1 MPDNTKSTNGA
12 KNTITP
18 RRRKN
23 GRPILE
29 EERLL
34 RYPYE
39 SIGDEMDTLRIS
51 IAEYVPPFAGVD
63 DFFSQQVDGKDNP
76 NRLVSP
82 LKDGKG
88 NLTGGIEVE
97 KGAVKKLSDLANR
110 TGTRSNREGLK
121 NPLHT
126 LYLPIPQQLSDIAAV
141 DWTDGGMNPIEA
153 FGLAAGASILKAG
166 EGGFVDAIQSSG
178 AIVNSL
184 VANAGEALQNS
195 NVKSAIMAALSGKL
209 VGSLGGQVTGRSI
222 VSRATGQ
229 VFQPNLELLFNGVG
243 LRVFPFSFTF
253 FPRNRRE
260 GQEVMR
266 IIRVLKRTM
275 APKKG
280 NDGLFISAPDIFQLT
295 YMKGKNPHPFLNK
308 FKPMAL
314 TNIALNYTGAN
325 TYSTFYDGTPTQIK
339 VDCTFKE
346 LNQIY
351 HEDYY
356 ENDTGHFVS
365 AGDFRDSL
373 DFAYGD
379 ANTYRGVGY

>member
-63 DFFSQQVDGKDNP
+63 DFFSQQVGGKDNP
-76 NRLVSP
+76 DKLVSP
-82 LKDGKG
+82 IEG
-88 NLTGGIEVE
+88 GGIEIKDEV
-97 KGAVKKLSDLANR
+97 GAIKKLSDLANR
-110 TGTRSNREGLK
+110 TGTRSNSEGLK

-141 DWTDGGMNPIEA
+141 DWTDGGLNPIEA
-153 FGLAAGASILKAG
+153 FGLAAGASILNSG
-166 EGGFVDAIQSSG
+166 QGGFINAAQASG
-178 AIVNSL
+178 AIINAL
-184 VANAGEALQNS
+184 VANAGDALKNS

-280 NDGLFISAPDIFQLT
+280 SDGLFISAPDVFQLT

-346 LNQIY
+346 LNPIY

-365 AGDFRDSL
+365 AGPSDSL
-373 DFAYGD
+373 DFVYGD

>member
-63 DFFSQQVDGKDNP
+63 DFFSQQVGGKDNP
-76 NRLVSP
+76 DKLVSP
-82 LKDGKG
+82 IEG
-88 NLTGGIEVE
+88 GGIEI
-97 KGAVKKLSDLANR
+97 KDGAGAIKKLSDLANR
-110 TGTRSNREGLK
+110 TGTRSNSEGLK

-141 DWTDGGMNPIEA
+141 DWTDGGLNPIEA
-153 FGLAAGASILKAG
+153 FGLAAGASILNSG
-166 EGGFVDAIQSSG
+166 QGGFINAAQASG
-178 AIVNSL
+178 AIINAL
-184 VANAGEALQNS
+184 VANAGDALKNS

-253 FPRNRRE
+253 FPRNSRE

-280 NDGLFISAPDIFQLT
+280 SDGLFISAPDVFQLT

-346 LNQIY
+346 LNPIY

-365 AGDFRDSL
+365 AGPSDSL
-373 DFAYGD
+373 DFVYGD

>member
-1 MPDNTKSTNGA
+1 MPDNTKSTNGV

-63 DFFSQQVDGKDNP
+63 DFFSQQVGGKDNP
-76 NRLVSP
+76 NKLVTP
-82 LKDGKG
+82 TEG
-88 NLTGGIEVE
+88 GGIEIKDE
-97 KGAVKKLSDLANR
+97 AGAIKKLSDLANR
-110 TGTRSNREGLK
+110 TGTRSNSEGLK

-153 FGLAAGASILKAG
+153 FGLAAGASILNSG
-166 EGGFVDAIQSSG
+166 QGGFIDIAQSSG
-178 AIVNSL
+178 AIVNAL
-184 VANAGEALQNS
+184 VANAGDALKNS

-253 FPRNRRE
+253 FPRNQRE

-280 NDGLFISAPDIFQLT
+280 NDGLFISAPDVFQLT

-346 LNQIY
+346 LNPIY

-356 ENDTGHFVS
+356 ENDTGHFVT
-365 AGDFRDSL
+365 ADHYIGL
-373 DFAYGD
+373 DAVYGD

>member
-63 DFFSQQVDGKDNP
+63 DFFSQQVGGKDNP
-76 NRLVSP
+76 DKLVSP
-82 LKDGKG
+82 IEG
-88 NLTGGIEVE
+88 GGIEI
-97 KGAVKKLSDLANR
+97 KDGAGAIKKLSDLANR
-110 TGTRSNREGLK
+110 TGTRSNSEGLK

-141 DWTDGGMNPIEA
+141 DWTDGGLNPIEA
-153 FGLAAGASILKAG
+153 FGLAAGASILNSG
-166 EGGFVDAIQSSG
+166 QGGFINAAQASG
-178 AIVNSL
+178 AIINAL
-184 VANAGEALQNS
+184 VANAGDALKNS

-280 NDGLFISAPDIFQLT
+280 SDGLFISAPDVFQLT

-346 LNQIY
+346 LNPIY

-365 AGDFRDSL
+365 AGPSDSL
-373 DFAYGD
+373 DFVYGD